1 MNLIWPYFNKLRA
14 ITGIKLYLNFFSM
27 MVISSLEGISIVLLF
42 PLLSVSGI
50 LTQASSGSL
59 SYLNGIIQRLNL
71 FPSPYSLPVVL
82 GIYVFIVILQAFL
95 QRNQTI
101 VNSQIQQ
108 DFMKALR
115 LEVYESLL
123 GANWNFYLKRRN
135 SDLNHMM
142 TTELVQVSQGT
153 QLLLRLA
160 TTIIFTLIQIGLAL
174 WLSVKLTL
182 FVLIGGL
189 LMALFSRR
197 FIRTAQRLGDRTNEL
212 SKSYLGG
219 LSDHFN
225 GMKDIKSNML
235 EPQHLSWFRNLCT
248 GMEQHY
254 VKFVRLQTTSQFF
267 YKVTSSL
274 LIALFVLFSLQ
285 ILHAET
291 GQLILIVIVFSRL
304 WPKFTSMQGSWE
316 QIGTTLP
323 AFRKLN
329 QLLNETREAS
339 ELQSESAPP
348 SSDTLQLTHS
358 IEFRNLYYRYE
369 SNNAKYALQH
379 INLKIPVNSMT
390 AIVGKSGAGKSTLI
404 DVLTGLIAP
413 ERGDILIDGVPLTS
427 RDMISLRSS
436 ISYVSQ
442 DPFLFHA
449 SLREN
454 LLMLNQEAS
463 EEELWRALDFAA
475 AADFVRMLPG
485 GLETIIGDRGIKLS
499 GGERQRIVLARAML
513 KQPSIL
519 VLDEAT
525 SALDVENELKI
536 QTALERLKG
545 SVTLI
550 VIAHRLST
558 IRNADQV
565 IVLEKGKI
573 VQQGGYQ
580 QLTRE
585 SKGTFGTL
593 LGIQADPR
601 VVTFPSKI

>member
-1 MNLIWPYFNKLRA
+1 MKEIWPYFQKLRM
-14 ITGIKLYLNFFSM
+14 ITGFKLYLNFVSM
-27 MVISSLEGISIVLLF
+27 MLISSLEGISIVLLF
-42 PLLSVSGI
+42 PLLSLSGI
-50 LTQASSGSL
+50 LAQSTSGSL
-59 SYLNGIIQRLNL
+59 SYFNGIIQRLHL
-71 FPSPYSLPVVL
+71 FPSHIYLPLML
-82 GIYVFIVILQAFL
+82 GIYVFIVILQAWL
-95 QRNQTI
+95 QRSQTI
-101 VNSQIQQ
+101 MNSQLQQ

-123 GANWNFYLKRRN
+123 SANWNFFLRKRN

-142 TTELVQVSQGT
+142 TTELMQVSQGT
-153 QLLLRLA
+153 QLVLRLA
-160 TTIIFTLIQIGLAL
+160 TTVIFTLIQICFAL

-197 FIRTAQRLGDRTNEL
+197 FIRSAQSLGDRTNEL
-212 SKSYLGG
+212 SQSYLGG
-219 LSDHFN
+219 LSDHFS
-225 GMKDIKSNML
+225 GMKDTKSNML
-235 EPQHLSWFRNLCT
+235 EAQHLSWFRALCT
-248 GMEQHY
+248 RMEQHY

-274 LIALFVLFSLQ
+274 LIALFVLFSIQ
-285 ILHAET
+285 ILRAQA

-304 WPKFTSMQGSWE
+304 WPKFTSMQGNWE
-316 QIGTTLP
+316 QIGTTIP
-323 AFRKLN
+323 AFKKLN
-329 QLLNETREAS
+329 QIMAETGAAA
-339 ELQSESAPP
+339 ELEPESQPL
-348 SSDTLQLTHS
+348 SRHIIQLTQS
-358 IEFRNLYYRYE
+358 IECRNLSYRYE
-369 SNNAKYALQH
+369 SNSAKYALQN
-379 INLKIPVNSMT
+379 INLHIPVNSMT

-404 DVLTGLIAP
+404 DILIGLIVP
-413 ERGDILIDGVPLTS
+413 ESGDILIDDVPVTS
-427 RDMISLRSS
+427 QNMISLRRS

-454 LLMLNQEAS
+454 LHMLNPAAS
-463 EEELWRALDFAA
+463 EAELWTALDFAA
-475 AADFVRMLPG
+475 AADFVRTLPD
-485 GLETIIGDRGIKLS
+485 GLDTIIGDRGIKLS

-513 KQPSIL
+513 KKPSIL

-565 IVLEKGKI
+565 IVLEKGHI
-573 VQQGGYQ
+573 VQQGGYH
-580 QLTRE
+580 QLSGET
-585 SKGTFGTL
+585 KGTFNKL
-593 LGIQADPR
+593 LGLQADSR
-601 VVTFPSKI
+601 VITFPVK

>member
-1 MNLIWPYFNKLRA
+1 MKEVWPYFKKLRT
-14 ITGIKLYLNFFSM
+14 ITGIKLYMNFVSM
-27 MVISSLEGISIVLLF
+27 MLISSLEGISIVLLF
-42 PLLSVSGI
+42 PLLSLSGI
-50 LTQASSGSL
+50 LAQTTSGSL
-59 SYLNGIIQRLNL
+59 SYFNWIIQRLNIL
-71 FPSPYSLPVVL
+71 PSHSYLPLMLV
-82 GIYVFIVILQAFL
+82 IYVIIVILQAWL

-123 GANWNFYLKRRN
+123 SANWNFFLRKRN
-135 SDLNHMM
+135 SDLNHLM
-142 TTELVQVSQGT
+142 TTELMLVSQGT
-153 QLLLRLA
+153 QLVLRLA
-160 TTIIFTLIQIGLAL
+160 TTIIFTLIQIGFAL

-197 FIRTAQRLGDRTNEL
+197 FIRSAQSLGDRTNEL

-219 LSDHFN
+219 LSDHFS
-225 GMKDIKSNML
+225 GMKDTKSNML
-235 EPQHLSWFRNLCT
+235 EAQHLSWLRVLCT
-248 GMEQHY
+248 RMEQHY

-274 LIALFVLFSLQ
+274 LIALFVLFSMQ
-285 ILHAET
+285 VLHAEA

-304 WPKFTSMQGSWE
+304 WPKFTSMQGNWE
-316 QIGTTLP
+316 QIGTNIP
-323 AFRKLN
+323 AFKRLN
-329 QLLNETREAS
+329 RVMSETREAA
-339 ELQSESAPP
+339 ELDPGSP
-348 SSDTLQLTHS
+348 SLSHSMIHLTQS
-358 IEFRNLYYRYE
+358 IECRNLFYRYE
-369 SNNAKYALQH
+369 SKSKKYALQN
-379 INLKIPVNSMT
+379 INLHIPVNSMT

-404 DVLTGLIAP
+404 DILTGLIVP
-413 ERGDILIDGVPLTS
+413 ESGEILIDNDPVTS
-427 RDMISLRSS
+427 QNMISLRRS

-454 LLMLNQEAS
+454 LLMLNQAAS
-463 EEELWRALDFAA
+463 EEELWTALEFAA
-475 AADFVRMLPG
+475 AADFVRMLPD
-485 GLETIIGDRGIKLS
+485 GLDTIIGDRGIKLS
-499 GGERQRIVLARAML
+499 GGERQRIVLARAIL
-513 KQPSIL
+513 KKPSIL

-525 SALDVENELKI
+525 SALDVENEFKI

-565 IVLEKGKI
+565 IVLEKGHI
-573 VQQGGYQ
+573 VQQGGYH
-580 QLTRE
+580 QLSGE
-585 SKGTFGTL
+585 SRGTFNKL
-593 LGIQADPR
+593 LGVQADSR
-601 VVTFPSKI
+601 VITFPVK

>member
-1 MNLIWPYFNKLRA
+1 MKEIWPYFNKLRA
-14 ITGIKLYLNFFSM
+14 ITGIRLYLNFFSM
-27 MVISSLEGISIVLLF
+27 MLISSLEGLSIVLLF
-42 PLLSVSGI
+42 PLLSLSGI
-50 LTQASSGSL
+50 LAQTSSSGSL
-59 SYLNGIIQRLNL
+59 SYFNGIIQRLNL
-71 FPSPYSLPVVL
+71 FPSHTYLPLMLGVYVL
-82 GIYVFIVILQAFL
+82 IVILQAWL

-101 VNSQIQQ
+101 VNSQLQQ

-115 LEVYESLL
+115 LEVYGSLL
-123 GANWNFYLKRRN
+123 SANWNFFLRKRN

-142 TTELVQVSQGT
+142 TTELMLVSQGT
-153 QLLLRLA
+153 QLVLRLA
-160 TTIIFTLIQIGLAL
+160 TTIIFTLIQICFAL

-197 FIRTAQRLGDRTNEL
+197 FIRSAQSLGDRTNEL
-212 SKSYLGG
+212 SQSYLGG
-219 LSDHFN
+219 LSDHFS
-225 GMKDIKSNML
+225 GMKDTKSNML
-235 EPQHLSWFRNLCT
+235 EAQHLSWFRALCT
-248 GMEQHY
+248 RMEQHY

-274 LIALFVLFSLQ
+274 LIALFVLFSIQ
-285 ILHAET
+285 ILRAQA

-304 WPKFTSMQGSWE
+304 WPKFTSMQGNWE
-316 QIGTTLP
+316 QIGTTIP
-323 AFRKLN
+323 AFQKLN
-329 QLLNETREAS
+329 QMMAETGAAAELEPESPSLPQNIIQLN
-339 ELQSESAPP
+339 Q
-348 SSDTLQLTHS
+348 S
-358 IEFRNLYYRYE
+358 IECRNLFYRYE
-369 SNNAKYALQH
+369 SNSAKYALQN
-379 INLKIPVNSMT
+379 INLRIPVNSMT

-404 DVLTGLIAP
+404 DILIGLIVP
-413 ERGDILIDGVPLTS
+413 ESGDILIDDVPVTS
-427 RDMISLRSS
+427 QNMISLRRS

-454 LLMLNQEAS
+454 LLMLNQAAS
-463 EEELWRALDFAA
+463 EAELWTALEFAA
-475 AADFVRMLPG
+475 AADFVRMLPD

-513 KQPSIL
+513 KKPSIL

-565 IVLEKGKI
+565 IVLEKGHI
-573 VQQGGYQ
+573 VQQGGYH
-580 QLTRE
+580 QLSGET
-585 SKGTFGTL
+585 KGTFNKL
-593 LGIQADPR
+593 LGFQTDSR
-601 VVTFPSKI
+601 VVTFPSK